1 MTPKI
6 CEKVVYVRVSKDEQN
21 TDNQKAR
28 LLKEGIPS
36 DCIFIDKGISGT
48 VPAMKRAGF
57 RRMMEHIEK
66 NQGAV
71 KYLYVWELSRIGR
84 SMLETL
90 TIIQKLES
98 THGVKIW
105 SLSETEAFTRNE
117 DSNIRNL
124 LISIIAWVAEQERN
138 NISAR
143 TRLALEKA
151 EADGTVLGR
160 PRRKITDEEWEKVE
174 EMRQA
179 NKNWREIARAL
190 KIPPSTLSR
199 HRKQAGRVD
208 EDEKRGRP
216 PKETASGGD

>member
-1 MTPKI
+1 MKQKI
-6 CEKVVYVRVSKDEQN
+6 CEKVGYVRVSKDEQN

-48 VPAMKRAGF
+48 VAALKRPGF

-90 TIIQKLES
+90 TLIKELED

-105 SLSETEAFTRNE
+105 SLSDTEAFTRND

-138 NISAR
+138 NIAAR
-143 TRLALEKA
+143 TILALDKA
-151 EADGTVLGR
+151 RLDGKILGR
-160 PRRKITDEEWEKVE
+160 PRREITDQEWEKIE
-174 EMRQA
+174 EMRLA
-179 NKNWREIARAL
+179 NKTWREIARAL
-190 KIPPSTLSR
+190 KVPVSTLSR
-199 HRKQAGRVD
+199 HRKLAGKVD
-208 EDEKRGRP
+208 ETKGRP
-216 PKETASGGD
+216 PKEEKGEGE

>member
-1 MTPKI
+1 MKPKI
-6 CEKVVYVRVSKDEQN
+6 CEKVGYVRVSKDEQN

-28 LLKEGIPS
+28 LLKEGIPE

-48 VPAMKRAGF
+48 IAAMKRPGF

-90 TIIQKLES
+90 TLIKELED

-105 SLSETEAFTRNE
+105 SLSDTEAFTRNE

-138 NISAR
+138 NIASR
-143 TRLALEKA
+143 TRLALDKA
-151 EADGTVLGR
+151 RADGTTLGR
-160 PRRKITDEEWEKVE
+160 PRRDITDQEWEKVE
-174 EMRQA
+174 EMRLA
-179 NKNWREIARAL
+179 KKDWKEIARAL
-190 KIPPSTLSR
+190 KVPYSTLFR
-199 HRKQAGRVD
+199 CRKRKGGKD
-208 EDEKRGRP
+208 MIDTTKGRP
-216 PKETASGGD
+216 PKEGRESE